1 VALPLVS
8 PRSSHGAG
16 MVIHGKF
23 VQEGGAVSVPNACP
37 WEGVAMRKHV
47 SISKK
52 PNPTPSPYEG
62 VYLYSLRYV
71 EGEFYNY
78 EDLPSVAVLV
88 AKQGSALLDLC
99 IDYYADLGWAELVK
113 AYPPEDWEDSYD
125 DYAYEN
131 DLPEFIGFALNGEA
145 VRLITTR
152 TRKRFLVVSES
163 AWHSRWEEVKQ
174 YLLKHG
180 YATTTEPELGE
191 ISITLGGD
199 PEFEVICDGEVVP
212 ANSLFIFR
220 DGDVYEPIGTD
231 GASHTAE
238 LRPDAAYSPEE
249 YVENFLALLEEVKEA
264 EVLLS
269 VQGDTYALGGHIHI
283 GSSNDLVVQVLQ
295 DEVKNF
301 VQVLD
306 DFVGRVLLPTSGRAR
321 GSYARLGEY
330 ETKDYGWEYRT
341 PPASFYADPEMIR
354 IVYKLTK
361 GLVEFLL
368 REGEIS
374 YETLEGGRAK
384 PEEYLRFLTQ
394 EEAEHFLA
402 FPERWAKGEIIPFVP
417 MEDIPQVL
425 FTFRDEWD
433 DDNAWV
439 FKEALKYLPVKRPV
453 KLVLYGLAQRR
464 GDYFAIPTATEEW
477 RLKEEFPKV
486 PFVEGAI
493 PEVWVGVPYR
503 FRRVVEIPE
512 ALLEEFVSWV
522 EEYLAQL
529 KLLATQEV
537 AE

>member
-1 VALPLVS
+1 MKKTVS
-8 PRSSHGAG
+8 LR
-16 MVIHGKF
+16 
-23 VQEGGAVSVPNACP
+23 N
-37 WEGVAMRKHV
+37 
-47 SISKK
+47 K
-52 PNPTPSPYEG
+52 PDPTFLLFKG
-62 VYLYSLRYV
+62 VYLSALRYV
-71 EGEFYNY
+71 EGEFSSY
-78 EDLPSVAVLV
+78 ERLPSVAVLV

-99 IDYYADLGWAELVK
+99 IDYYEDLGWAELVK

-125 DYAYEN
+125 DYAYEY

-145 VRLITTR
+145 VRLITAR

-163 AWHSRWEEVKQ
+163 AWHNRWEEVKQ

-191 ISITLGGD
+191 FSITLGGD

-220 DGDVYEPIGTD
+220 DGGTYDPIGTD

-249 YVENFLALLEEVKEA
+249 YVENFLGLLEEVKEA
-264 EVLLS
+264 DILLS

-295 DEVKNF
+295 DEVESF
-301 VQVLD
+301 VEVLD

-330 ETKDYGWEYRT
+330 ELKSYGWEYRT
-341 PPASFYADPEMIR
+341 PPASFYADLEMVR

-374 YETLEGGRAK
+374 YETLENGRAR
-384 PEEYLRFLTQ
+384 PEEYLRFLSK
-394 EEAEHFLA
+394 EETEYFLS
-402 FPERWAKGEIIPFVP
+402 FPERWAKGEIIPLVP
-417 MEDIPQVL
+417 MGDIPPVL

-433 DDNAWV
+433 EDNLRV
-439 FKEALKYLPVKRPV
+439 FKEALKDLPVKRPV

-464 GDYFAIPTATEEW
+464 GDCFALPTAPEEW
-477 RLKEEFPKV
+477 VLRDEFPKE
-486 PFVEGAI
+486 PFIDGVL
-493 PEVWVGVPYR
+493 PEVWVGIPYR
-503 FRRVVEIPE
+503 FRRVEEISS